1 MSLQERYDKEPSSS
15 EGQHDVALP
24 IWLGG
29 KKPGR
34 KYSEQ
39 TAYSRLLRV
48 PVWTQYIM
56 GGSKICNYRGSILDF
71 SLSVLPQDQ
80 LPIVINTPF

>member
-15 EGQHDVALP
+15 EGQRDVALP

-39 TAYSRLLRV
+39 TAYTKTSSEK
-48 PVWTQYIM
+48 T
-56 GGSKICNYRGSILDF
+56 SKTE
-71 SLSVLPQDQ
+71 VLQMSSARSKPK
-80 LPIVINTPF
+80 